1 MNDLDFTVQQID
13 DDLTY
18 EIMMDEIYET
28 VFENINSV
36 GGVNVIEEVLWE
48 PSGLND
54 DEFIE
59 REYNHGI
66 ELDDEEI
73 VWVPD
78 HLEYIASAF
87 VPP

>member
-28 VFENINSV
+28 VFENIDSV

-54 DEFIE
+54 EEFIE

-78 HLEYIASAF
+78 HLEYIESAF

>member
-28 VFENINSV
+28 VFENIDSV

-48 PSGLND
+48 PSDLND
-54 DEFIE
+54 EEFIE